1 MKFTKRQL
9 AARLKAAQNSLTGAG
24 KAAIAGMA
32 GLAVLISNILGSA
45 RSRATAV
52 ADVAWGRAPQKSR
65 EGVFMKKSTLVA
77 LLVVLAAVAGAL
89 GAMYFYVLRREKEL
103 DEYEQ
108 LLFSEDFND
117 ELPAE
122 YEEELAE

>member
-9 AARLKAAQNSLTGAG
+9 AARLKSAQNSLTGAG
-24 KAAIAGMA
+24 KAAIAGVA
-32 GLAVLISNILGSA
+32 GLAVLISNVLGSA
-45 RSRATAV
+45 RSRAAAV
-52 ADVAWGRAPQKSR
+52 ADVAWGRTPQKSR

-89 GAMYFYVLRREKEL
+89 GALYFYVLRREKEL

-117 ELPAE
+117 ELPADF
-122 YEEELAE
+122 EEELAE